1 MITRQFTTAIKGA
14 ASAVSVSIGFKPR
27 FVRVVN
33 YDTAGSLEW
42 QAGMPAASGVKVVT
56 AGAQTVVTSNGI
68 TVSDEGQITIGTD
81 ATNAAP
87 AVTTTFSGTKGEYKI
102 VVASATSFAVGKMV
116 YGTGIQ
122 EDSEIVAVSGT
133 TITLSKPL
141 TQDVAAGTACGICN
155 LLITAF

>member
-68 TVSDEGQITIGTD
+68 TVSDEGQITRYRCDKCGSCRYHYVQR
-81 ATNAAP
+81 N
-87 AVTTTFSGTKGEYKI
+87 KR
-102 VVASATSFAVGKMV
+102 
-116 YGTGIQ
+116 GIQ
-122 EDSEIVAVSGT
+122 NCRSICRKFRSRQDDLWYRDSGG
-133 TITLSKPL
+133 L
-141 TQDVAAGTACGICN
+141 
-155 LLITAF
+155 